1 MTVLSFRSRALC
13 PIAPLPC
20 RRHRPVEPNEGSRD
34 TFRLVSQGISRGLLE
49 QARSGSPEALN
60 ELYERCA
67 GRLLA
72 FIRLRLGR
80 DLRARLE
87 SRDIL
92 QATLVKSLE
101 HVGELKGNE
110 TRSVMAWLA
119 RIAEHEIRDCADFHH
134 RQRRD
139 AAREMAL
146 DTEAPLPA
154 LTRSAL
160 SRVILDE
167 QAERLEAA
175 LESLTPAHREIILLR
190 KFEELSFGEI
200 GRRLGKSDDACRM
213 LLARAM
219 TALTVKMSEI
229 SR

>member
-1 MTVLSFRSRALC
+1 MSGDHS
-13 PIAPLPC
+13 
-20 RRHRPVEPNEGSRD
+20 G
-34 TFRLVSQGISRGLLE
+34 QLLQ
-49 QARSGSPEALN
+49 QAKSGSPEALN
-60 ELYERCA
+60 ALYERCA

-72 FIRLRLGR
+72 FIRLRLGK
-80 DLRARLE
+80 DLRSRLE

-92 QATLVKSLE
+92 QATLLKSLE
-101 HVGELKGNE
+101 HLGELKGDE
-110 TRSVMAWLA
+110 TRSLMAWLA

-139 AAREMAL
+139 AAREMPI
-146 DTEAPLPA
+146 DDEAPLPA

-167 QAERLEAA
+167 QAAQLEAA
-175 LESLTPAHREIILLR
+175 LESLPGPYQEVILLR
-190 KFEELSFGEI
+190 KFEELSFADI
-200 GRRLGKSDDACRM
+200 GRRLGRSEDACRM

-219 TALTVKMSEI
+219 TALTLKMSEI

>member
-1 MTVLSFRSRALC
+1 MPAENTA
-13 PIAPLPC
+13 
-20 RRHRPVEPNEGSRD
+20 E
-34 TFRLVSQGISRGLLE
+34 LLE
-49 QARSGSPEALN
+49 RARSGSPEALN
-60 ELYERCA
+60 LLYEQCA

-72 FIRLRLGR
+72 FIRLRLGK
-80 DLRARLE
+80 DLRTRLE

-101 HVGELKGNE
+101 HLGDLKGHE
-110 TRSVMAWLA
+110 TRSLMAWLS

-139 AAREMAL
+139 AARETVLEDDAL
-146 DTEAPLPA
+146 LPA

-167 QAERLEAA
+167 RAAQLEEA
-175 LESLTPAHREIILLR
+175 LEELSFDHREIILLR
-190 KFEELSFGEI
+190 KFEELSFAEI
-200 GRRLGKSDDACRM
+200 GRRLGKSEDACRM

-219 TALTVKMSEI
+219 TALTLKLSEI

>member
-1 MTVLSFRSRALC
+1 MSGETSS
-13 PIAPLPC
+13 
-20 RRHRPVEPNEGSRD
+20 D
-34 TFRLVSQGISRGLLE
+34 LL
-49 QARSGSPEALN
+49 QRARSGSPEALN
-60 ELYERCA
+60 LLYERCA

-80 DLRARLE
+80 DLRSRLE

-92 QATLVKSLE
+92 QATLLKSLE
-101 HVGELKGNE
+101 HLGDLKGNE
-110 TRSVMAWLA
+110 TRSLMAWLA

-139 AAREMAL
+139 AAR
-146 DTEAPLPA
+146 DTAIDDDAPLAA

-167 QAERLEAA
+167 QAKQLEEA
-175 LESLTPAHREIILLR
+175 LESLSTDHREVILLR
-190 KFEELSFGEI
+190 KFEELSFAEI
-200 GRRLGKSDDACRM
+200 GRRLGKSEDACRM

-219 TALTVKMSEI
+219 TALTLRMSEI

>member
-1 MTVLSFRSRALC
+1 MSL
-13 PIAPLPC
+13 
-20 RRHRPVEPNEGSRD
+20 
-34 TFRLVSQGISRGLLE
+34 GISRELLD

-60 ELYERCA
+60 QLYERCA

-80 DLRARLE
+80 DLRSRLE

-92 QATLVKSLE
+92 QATLLKSLD
-101 HVGELKGNE
+101 HVGEMQANE

-119 RIAEHEIRDCADFHH
+119 RIAEREINDCADFHH

-146 DTEAPLPA
+146 EDDAPLPA
-154 LTRSAL
+154 LARSAL
-160 SRVILDE
+160 SRVILGQE
-167 QAERLEAA
+167 AERLEEAID
-175 LESLTPAHREIILLR
+175 SLAPAHREVILLR
-190 KFEELSFGEI
+190 KFEELSFAEI
-200 GRRLGKSDDACRM
+200 GQRLGKTEDACRM

-219 TALTVKMSEI
+219 TALTVKMSGI
-229 SR
+229 PR

>member
-1 MTVLSFRSRALC
+1 
-13 PIAPLPC
+13 
-20 RRHRPVEPNEGSRD
+20 
-34 TFRLVSQGISRGLLE
+34 VSVDISRELVA

-60 ELYERCA
+60 RLYEQCA

-92 QATLVKSLE
+92 QATLLKSLQ
-101 HVGELKGNE
+101 HVGELRADE

-119 RIAEHEIRDCADFHH
+119 RIAEHEINDCADFHH
-134 RQRRD
+134 RERRD
-139 AAREMAL
+139 LARETML
-146 DTEAPLPA
+146 EDDAPLPS

-167 QAERLEAA
+167 QATRLEQAM
-175 LESLTPAHREIILLR
+175 ESLSPAHREVVLLR
-190 KFEELSFGEI
+190 KFEELSFGDI
-200 GRRLGKSDDACRM
+200 ARRLGKSEDACRM

-219 TALTVKMSEI
+219 TALTLKMTETT
-229 SR
+229 R

>member
-1 MTVLSFRSRALC
+1 V
-13 PIAPLPC
+13 
-20 RRHRPVEPNEGSRD
+20 
-34 TFRLVSQGISRGLLE
+34 VSLGISRELLD
-49 QARSGSPEALN
+49 QARAGSPEALDR
-60 ELYERCA
+60 LYERCA

-80 DLRARLE
+80 DLRSRLE

-92 QATLVKSLE
+92 QATLLKSLE
-101 HVGELKGNE
+101 HVSELKADG
-110 TRSVMAWLA
+110 TRSALAWLA

-139 AAREMAL
+139 AARELPL
-146 DTEAPLPA
+146 DDEVPLPS

-167 QAERLEAA
+167 QAQRLEDA
-175 LESLTPAHREIILLR
+175 LDSLSPAHREVILLR
-190 KFEELSFGEI
+190 KFEELSFPEI
-200 GRRLGKSDDACRM
+200 AERLGKTEDACRM

-229 SR
+229 AR

>member
-1 MTVLSFRSRALC
+1 MILF
-13 PIAPLPC
+13 
-20 RRHRPVEPNEGSRD
+20 PV
-34 TFRLVSQGISRGLLE
+34 VSLGISRELLD

-60 ELYERCA
+60 CLYERCA

-80 DLRARLE
+80 DLRSRLE

-92 QATLVKSLE
+92 QATLLKSLE
-101 HVGELKGNE
+101 HVRDLKADE

-119 RIAEHEIRDCADFHH
+119 RIAENEIRDHADFHH

-146 DTEAPLPA
+146 EDDAPLPV

-160 SRVILDE
+160 SRVILSE
-167 QAERLEAA
+167 EAERLEDA
-175 LESLTPAHREIILLR
+175 LESLAPAHREVILLR
-190 KFEELSFGEI
+190 KFEELSFAEI
-200 GRRLGKSDDACRM
+200 GRRLGKTEDACRM

-229 SR
+229 PR